1 MSERVV
7 TPEEPVREPAALP
20 APARGGLEAPLVT
33 LQQAA
38 GNRAVLRLLA
48 GGAPPRRRLQR
59 RRVAAVGEVMD
70 LVFDPATPDSA
81 AHLTGVQ
88 LMIRRAWDELS
99 AEDQTAVRTRAMHGL
114 TSAQFAA
121 LPAGQQA
128 VWWTHA
134 IRGER
139 PGLEG
144 SDPASVRRGWDRL
157 SNARRDRVRQVAMDG
172 LTVAQFNALPEAK
185 RNQRWAEAIQAVWP
199 GLGLGDPLLIDTG
212 PRPGTADQANIQKL
226 VDNANRIFDTIATGA
241 QTSNLRDVF
250 GAANVARARTKYAR
264 ARTRMNFLLGQRK
277 IVTDR
282 SGYNREVSL
291 GGLTGS
297 EQLSVSPDTIDH
309 PDDKESVVTVIHEAM
324 HAGNDDVKDKGY
336 INIDAN
342 TFKGLAA
349 AVKLTNAAHFEVV
362 PRRILVADFA
372 FAGETFVPAGS
383 GGSPTLTPRQQSIR
397 DASEMFRSAWGLGL
411 NLHMLFVGVVR
422 RPAEWRAFEIRR
434 RLDGVG
440 AGLKWADTLPFWSK
454 VMKLTVHQRAAIDPA
469 AGKVAT
475 NPVTAVDIALSEG
488 VVRKLAQ
495 GMDAVPPTEAAATTF
510 LTAKASAAELAAAST
525 VALERDLL
533 IKLTL
538 RELLHSITGSTD
550 RDFRMVTL
558 MGTMGDTWADIL
570 KRRSPSSF
578 AD

>member
-1 MSERVV
+1 MSERVASPDV
-7 TPEEPVREPAALP
+7 PAREPAA
-20 APARGGLEAPLVT
+20 APALGRAAVEAPLVT
-33 LQQAA
+33 LQRVA

-48 GGAPPRRRLQR
+48 RHPPQRRRLQR

-81 AHLTGVQ
+81 AHLAGVQ
-88 LMIRRAWDELS
+88 RIIKRAWDELS
-99 AEDQTAVRTRAMHGL
+99 TQDQTAVRTRAMHGL
-114 TSAQFAA
+114 TSAQWAA

-134 IRGER
+134 IRAER

-144 SDPASVRRGWDRL
+144 SDPASVRRAWDRL
-157 SNARRDRVRQVAMDG
+157 SGPRRDRVRHVAMQG
-172 LTVAQFNALPEAK
+172 LTVAQFNALPAAK
-185 RNQRWAEAIQAVWP
+185 RNQRWGEAIQAVWP

-212 PRPGTADQANIQKL
+212 PRPGTADQANIQRL
-226 VDNANRIFDTIATGA
+226 VDNANRVFDTIATGA

-250 GAANVARARTKYAR
+250 GAANVGRARAKYSR

-297 EQLSVSPDTIDH
+297 EQLSVSPDTIDN

-336 INIDAN
+336 INIDPN
-342 TFKGLAA
+342 TFKGLSV

-372 FAGETFVPAGS
+372 FTGATFVPAGS
-383 GGSPTLTPRQQSIR
+383 AGSPDLTPRQQAIR

-422 RPAEWRAFEIRR
+422 RPGEWRTFEIRR
-434 RLDGVG
+434 RLGGVG
-440 AGLKWADTLPFWSK
+440 SGLKWADTLPFWSK
-454 VMKLTVHQRAAIDPA
+454 VMKLTVHERAGIDPTGA
-469 AGKVAT
+469 RLAT
-475 NPVTAVDIALSEG
+475 NPVTSVDIALSEG
-488 VVRKLAQ
+488 VVRKLAE
-495 GMDAVPPTEAAATTF
+495 GMDAVPATEAAATTF

-525 VALERDLL
+525 VPLERELL

-538 RELLHSITGSTD
+538 RELLGSITGSTD
-550 RDFRMVTL
+550 RDFRMVTR
-558 MGTMGDTWADIL
+558 MGTMGDTWAEIL
-570 KRRSPSSF
+570 QRRLPSSF